1 MFLQPQS
8 LLDTSFL
15 ISPCSWLQ
23 KLIEQH
29 RGPHEVPASSL
40 RGRKSTSKKI
50 AATVK
55 LFSTSWSLSELS
67 HLVAKKDH
75 RAWIT
80 HEHLLPKC
88 QWSGWWKSYEDVLQS
103 KRGLWKPV
111 LSEHTQAIP
120 VCPNTAKLL
129 EYKWKRRIHNQ
140 ITLGQSSNIVQGKDA
155 RGKATTCSKRAP

>member
-29 RGPHEVPASSL
+29 WGPHEVPASSL
-40 RGRKSTSKKI
+40 RGRKSTSKI
-50 AATVK
+50 AQRQWS
-55 LFSTSWSLSELS
+55 FSAPRGACPNCPTSWPKKTTEPGSLTSICCLS
-67 HLVAKKDH
+67 A
-75 RAWIT
+75 R
-80 HEHLLPKC
+80 
-88 QWSGWWKSYEDVLQS
+88 WSGWWKSYEDVLQS

>member
-23 KLIEQH
+23 KLIEH

-55 LFSTSWSLSELS
+55 LFSTSWSLSDCPTSWPKKTTEPGSLTSICCLS
-67 HLVAKKDH
+67 A
-75 RAWIT
+75 
-80 HEHLLPKC
+80 
-88 QWSGWWKSYEDVLQS
+88 SGWRWWKSYEDVLQS